1 MKHHSECSMYRQVI
15 ARRDDMTPPIA
26 ADLRPCTD
34 GSSVRTALVACRAGA
49 AYSLWRS
56 WSVRLGQLE
65 QTDRRTDGSRYSLTP
80 PRGWAPTCSNI
91 VAVMTSGFG
100 LGLGLAGQV
109 LAMALADVVKLR
121 YINSNI

>member
-1 MKHHSECSMYRQVI
+1 
-15 ARRDDMTPPIA
+15 MTPPIT

-56 WSVRLGQLE
+56 WPGRLGQLE
-65 QTDRRTDGSRYSLTP
+65 QTDRRTDGSRYRLTP
-80 PRGWAPTCSNI
+80 PTGVGTCANI